1 MLKKSMNNISSDIIK
16 SIEKSDRSVNR
27 IPSLDYSQIKERI
40 LETFIE
46 GINKNGKINKP
57 S

>member
-1 MLKKSMNNISSDIIK
+1 MLKKSMTSISSDLIQ
-16 SIEKSDRSVNR
+16 SIEKSDRKVNT
-27 IPSLDYSQIKERI
+27 IPNLDYPKIKERI

-46 GINKNGKINKP
+46 GIKKNGKINNP

>member
-1 MLKKSMNNISSDIIK
+1 MLKKNTTNISSDIIK

-27 IPSLDYSQIKERI
+27 IPSLDYSKIKERI

-46 GINKNGKINKP
+46 GINKNGKINNP